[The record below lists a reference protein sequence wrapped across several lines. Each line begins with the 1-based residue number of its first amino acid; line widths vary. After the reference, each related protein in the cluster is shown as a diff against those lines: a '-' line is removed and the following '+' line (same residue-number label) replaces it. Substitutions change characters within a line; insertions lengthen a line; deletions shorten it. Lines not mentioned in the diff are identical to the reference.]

1 MLQFLTGQ
9 AFRYADKSICISVD
23 FLIYLA
29 DLLRLRS
36 EIGAKMLIDQA
47 TIHLKAGD
55 GGSGVISFRR
65 EKYVPK
71 GGPDGGDGGKG
82 GDIYLRA
89 DPALNTLLE
98 FRYKRIFK
106 AKAGRHGQGANKT
119 GRGGE
124 DLYIP
129 VPPGTLIKNAEK
141 GEVLIDLTGPGQTFL
156 AARGGRG
163 GRGNARFATP
173 TKRAPHQFEPGRD
186 GEAIALQLELKLLAD
201 VGIIGLPNAGK
212 STLLSR
218 ISNARPKIGDYPFT
232 TLEPHLGI
240 VAAGPHRSFVAADL
254 PGLIEGAHQG
264 KGLGTRFL
272 KHIERTRVLLYLI
285 DSCERNPQK
294 SLKVL
299 EREIGAFKSDLLRR
313 PRLIALSKSDLRPKA
328 RLSTSP
334 VDLRISSVTGDGIPE
349 LIERLWSL
357 LRREKS

>member
-1 MLQFLTGQ
+1 
-9 AFRYADKSICISVD
+9 
-23 FLIYLA
+23 
-29 DLLRLRS
+29 
-36 EIGAKMLIDQA
+36 MLIDQA

-82 GDIYLRA
+82 GDVYLRV

-106 AKAGRHGQGANKT
+106 AKAGRPGQGANKT
-119 GRGGE
+119 GKSAE
-124 DLYIP
+124 DLYIA
-129 VPPGTLIKNAEK
+129 VPPGTLVRNSIS
-141 GEVLIDLTGPGQTFL
+141 GEVLIDLTEPNQTFL
-156 AARGGRG
+156 AVHGGRG

-173 TKRAPHQFEPGRD
+173 TNRAPHKFEPGRN
-186 GEAIALQLELKLLAD
+186 GEGIALQLELKLLAD
-201 VGIIGLPNAGK
+201 VGIVGLPNAGK

-240 VAAGPHRSFVAADL
+240 VSAGQHRSFVAADL

-285 DSCERNPQK
+285 DSSERDSQK

-299 EREIGAFKSDLLRR
+299 EHEIGEFNSDLLRR
-313 PRLIALSKSDLRPKA
+313 PRLVALSKSDLRLKTK
-328 RLSTSP
+328 RSTP
-334 VDLRISSVTGDGIPE
+334 HVDMRISSVTGDGIPD

-357 LRREKS
+357 LQREKS